1 MGASA
6 SKADARADPAPPAP
20 AVPPAPAPPPSA
32 APAPPPSAKPTIK
45 VSGTEAPPKKAPP
58 PPVAAT
64 PTPPPPAAPKLRAP
78 PTTRPTTTTAAA
90 HILVTGFGP
99 FEGVPDNPTER
110 VVAALPGHLSTHAP
124 HLAPLVIAC
133 DVLPVS
139 AARVKEYVA
148 GLDAPG
154 GAATKAAAAGVPF
167 IVLHIGV
174 KSASDAPGAPA
185 KLEAVA
191 FNDACF
197 RCADCDGV
205 TLDCAVT
212 EGGAFPR
219 GARLMTQL
227 PARALAASV
236 AARGHTLTVSGD
248 AGRYLCNMTYW
259 LSLEAAAAAGEAAGG
274 DDDAA
279 PERRA
284 LFLHIPP
291 ASVMPQDKALVLVTD
306 LLDEVVKSLA
316 SSK

>member
-6 SKADARADPAPPAP
+6 SKADRADPAPPSS
-20 AVPPAPAPPPSA
+20 AVPPPAPPPPA
-32 APAPPPSAKPTIK
+32 APAPPPPAAPVIK
-45 VSGTEAPPKKAPP
+45 ATDRQAPPKKAPP
-58 PPVAAT
+58 PPVAAA
-64 PTPPPPAAPKLRAP
+64 PTPPPPAAAPKLRAP
-78 PTTRPTTTTAAA
+78 PTTRPTTTATAA

-99 FEGVPDNPTER
+99 FEGVPENPAER
-110 VVAALPGHLSTHAP
+110 VVAALPHHLSARAP
-124 HLAPLVIAC
+124 HLAPLVIAA

-139 AARVKEYVA
+139 AARVKAYVA
-148 GLDAPG
+148 ALDAPG
-154 GAATKAAAAGVPF
+154 GAAATAAAAGVPF
-167 IVLHIGV
+167 VVLHIGV
-174 KSASDAPGAPA
+174 KSASDAPGAHA

-191 FNDACF
+191 FNDAYF

-205 TLDCAVT
+205 KLDCAVT

-236 AARGHTLTVSGD
+236 AARGHALTVSGD

-259 LSLEAAAAAGEAAGG
+259 LSLDAAAAAGEAAGG

-279 PERRA
+279 PQRHA

-291 ASVMPQDKALVLVTD
+291 ASVMPQDKALALVTD
-306 LLDEVVKSLA
+306 LLDEVVKSLG
-316 SSK
+316 SK